1 MVFSSIEFI
10 YFFLPLAL
18 LLYYMTP
25 RQYKNY
31 TLTLTS
37 LVFYSFGEPKYIL
50 LLIASSLV
58 DFYHGKLIVKYR
70 GQKKAKRAL
79 IQSIIIN
86 LSMLI
91 FFKYADFIIEIM
103 NIIFNSNIALMKID
117 LPIGISFFTFQTMSY
132 TIDIYREEGP
142 LQKNI
147 LNLATY
153 VTLFPQLIAGPIV
166 RYNTLSKAL
175 THRKHTFEKFS
186 EGVERFVIGLMKKI
200 LIANVI
206 GEAVEA
212 MALLDHKTVL
222 IYWMMAIGY
231 SLQIYFDFSGYS
243 DMAIGLGLFFGFEFM
258 ENFNYPYVSKSIT
271 EFWRRWHI
279 SLGQWFRDYL
289 YIPLGGNRVSRLRW
303 FLNIGIVWFLTGLWH
318 GAHLNFII
326 WGLYFG
332 IILMVEKL
340 VLLDL
345 LKKSPKLIQHLYVI
359 LIVTLSFVIFKYQTL
374 AEVTTHLRGLFAFGQ
389 ISVIDKTSSYYFMSY
404 YRIFIVS
411 ILAATPLIKISY
423 QSLIKSRFKDV
434 LSILRPIFFI
444 GMLLL
449 MTGYLVDATFNPF
462 LYFRF

>member
-18 LLYYMTP
+18 ALYYITP
-25 RQYKNY
+25 RRYKNY

-79 IQSIIIN
+79 IQSICIN

-91 FFKYADFIIEIM
+91 FFKYADFIIETI
-103 NIIFNSNIALMKID
+103 NTIFNSHIPLLKLE

-132 TIDIYREEGP
+132 TIDIYRQDGP

-147 LNLATY
+147 INLATY

-175 THRKHTFEKFS
+175 TDRKHTYKKFS
-186 EGVERFVIGLMKKI
+186 EGVERFIIGLMKKI

-206 GEAVEA
+206 GEGIEA
-212 MALLDHKTVL
+212 MGLLDNKTVL
-222 IYWMMAIGY
+222 IYWMMALGY

-289 YIPLGGNRVSRLRW
+289 YIPLGGNRVSKLRW
-303 FLNIGIVWFLTGLWH
+303 FLNIGLVWFLTGLWH

-332 IILMVEKL
+332 IILIVEKFY
-340 VLLDL
+340 LLNL
-345 LKKSPKLIQHLYVI
+345 FKKAPKAIQHLYVI
-359 LIVTLSFVIFKYQTL
+359 LIVTVSFIIFKYQTL
-374 AEVTTHLRGLFAFGQ
+374 AEISIHLRGLFALGQ
-389 ISVIDKTSSYYFMSY
+389 IPMMDKISRYYFMSY
-404 YRIFIVS
+404 YRIYIISMV
-411 ILAATPLIKISY
+411 AATPILKIGY
-423 QSLIKSRFKDV
+423 QGLLKTRFKDGIS
-434 LSILRPIFFI
+434 LLRPIFFI